1 MGHHVAMSYDP
12 DGLARRR
19 EDRRANVRRRRLGA
33 FAALLLVTSGLI
45 GVLVLSSRGS
55 GPATPAKAKA
65 AAADSSTSSGDGA
78 STVDWKAPLATPAAQ
93 AAAVARVVKTG
104 KPVYC
109 AGGRHGRYVELTFDD
124 GPGLYTHF
132 ALRYLKKWQMHST
145 FFLIGR
151 LLADPSFRELARKE
165 NTLVGAAIGNHSWTH
180 PYLPGLGIDEVQT
193 QLADTKLAAESASGS
208 KVQVFRPPYGARTAG
223 IDNVASRQGM
233 AQIIWDVD
241 SRDSQGANYAEI
253 ARIVISQMKPGSI
266 VLLHENRGQTIRALR
281 QILPA
286 VRKKHLTPV
295 TVPELLALD
304 PPSDA
309 QLQAGPNGC
318 GNLRGKSGSVRAG
331 A

>member
-1 MGHHVAMSYDP
+1 MTYDP
-12 DGLARRR
+12 DRLVRRR
-19 EDRRANVRRRRLGA
+19 EDRRSEIRRRRLGA
-33 FAALLLVTSGLI
+33 LAALL
-45 GVLVLSSRGS
+45 GVAAL
-55 GPATPAKAKA
+55 A
-65 AAADSSTSSGDGA
+65 AAAVVFVGGGDSDSGKQAKASTSKSSATDA
-78 STVDWKAPLATPAAQ
+78 QEDVDWKAPLATPAAQ
-93 AAAVARVVKTG
+93 AAAIDRIVKIG

-109 AGGRHGRYVELTFDD
+109 AGGRNGRYIALTFDD

-132 ALRYLKKWQMHST
+132 ALRYLKKWKMHAT

-151 LLADPSFRELARKE
+151 LLADPNFRELARKE
-165 NTLVGAAIGNHSWTH
+165 NTLVGAATGNHSWTH
-180 PYLPGLGIDEVQT
+180 PYLPGLGIAEVQT
-193 QLADTKLAAESASGS
+193 QLADTTKAAASASGS
-208 KVQVFRPPYGARTAG
+208 EVKVFRPPYGARTAG
-223 IDNVASRQGM
+223 IDKVASQQGM
-233 AQIIWDVD
+233 AQIIWDID

-266 VLLHENRGQTIRALR
+266 ILLHENRGQTIRALR

-286 VRKKHLTPV
+286 VQKKNLTPV

-318 GNLRGKSGSVRAG
+318 GNLRGKSGAVRAG

>member
-1 MGHHVAMSYDP
+1 MVYDP
-12 DGLARRR
+12 DRLQRRR
-19 EDRRANVRRRRLGA
+19 EDRRSKVRRRRLTA
-33 FAALLLVTSGLI
+33 VAVLLFAAVAVIGAASLLAQSGTKQSKSMSAAKKASATTS
-45 GVLVLSSRGS
+45 
-55 GPATPAKAKA
+55 A
-65 AAADSSTSSGDGA
+65 GDEN
-78 STVDWKAPLATPAAQ
+78 VDWKAPLATPAAQ
-93 AAAVARVVKTG
+93 TAAIDRIVKIG

-109 AGGRHGRYVELTFDD
+109 AGGLNGRYIALTFDD

-132 ALRYLKKWQMHST
+132 ALRYLKKWKMHAT

-151 LLADPSFRELARKE
+151 LLADPQFRELARKE
-165 NTLVGAAIGNHSWTH
+165 NTLVGAATGNHSWSH
-180 PYLPGLGIDEVQT
+180 PYLPGLGIAEVQS
-193 QLADTKLAAESASGS
+193 QLADTKRAAAAASGS
-208 KVQVFRPPYGARTAG
+208 EVKVFRPPYGARTAG
-223 IDNVASRQGM
+223 IDQVASKQGM

-266 VLLHENRGQTIRALR
+266 ILLHENRGQTIRALR

-286 VRKKHLTPV
+286 VKKKKLTPV

-309 QLQAGPNGC
+309 QLRAGPNGC
-318 GNLRGKSGSVRAG
+318 GNLRGKFGAVRAG

>member
-1 MGHHVAMSYDP
+1 MTYDP
-12 DGLARRR
+12 DRLLRRR
-19 EDRRANVRRRRLGA
+19 EDRRAAMRRRRLGA
-33 FAALLLVTSGLI
+33 VAALLGVVAAVVLAVVVI
-45 GVLVLSSRGS
+45 GSIG
-55 GPATPAKAKA
+55 GA
-65 AAADSSTSSGDGA
+65 SSGSASKPKA
-78 STVDWKAPLATPAAQ
+78 STQTESGSDAEKNVDWKSPLATPAAQ
-93 AAAVARVVKTG
+93 AAAIDRVVKVG

-109 AGGRHGRYVELTFDD
+109 AGGRNGRYIALTFDD

-165 NTLVGAAIGNHSWTH
+165 NTLVGAATGNHSWTH
-180 PYLPGLGIDEVQT
+180 PYLPGLGIGEVQT
-193 QLADTKLAAESASGS
+193 QLADTKRAAEAASGS
-208 KVQVFRPPYGARTAG
+208 EVKVFRPPYGARTDA
-223 IDNVASRQGM
+223 IDKVSSRQGM
-233 AQIIWDVD
+233 AQIIWDID

-266 VLLHENRGQTIRALR
+266 ILLHENRGQTIRALR

-286 VRKKHLTPV
+286 VRKKNLTPV

-309 QLQAGPNGC
+309 QLQAGPDGC
-318 GNLRGKSGSVRAG
+318 GNLRGKSGAVRAG